1 MTHSPSNTGGVDAP
15 EKAEAFPLSEG
26 AALRSLDHGA
36 AGDAG
41 PGFRTALQTLRVS
54 GAQGG
59 PEGPVQGSGPSPCTN
74 TNSQA
79 LYLFCMGAFPS
90 GHI

>member
-41 PGFRTALQTLRVS
+41 PGFLTALQTLPGLRSPGRPGGS
-54 GAQGG
+54 GAGLR
-59 PEGPVQGSGPSPCTN
+59 
-74 TNSQA
+74 A
-79 LYLFCMGAFPS
+79 LPL
-90 GHI
+90 H